1 MEKMNKRQIITILV
15 TLFTITLNGLA
26 NTIPFNGQG
35 TGEISD
41 KFSVMF
47 VPAGYVFSIWGL
59 IYIGLIMFTV
69 FQALNSQGNNSL
81 IDKIA
86 PAYWIANIG
95 NVIWL
100 FLWHWEYFPLTLLAM
115 LTILGSLIALYLHF
129 GKTRTPLTSSEVWF
143 VKVPFSIY
151 LGWISVATIANFSQV
166 LFFVGWNG
174 FGLSPDIWTAIM
186 LAVAT
191 VLGFLMLTRE
201 KDYAYAAVLVW
212 AFIGITS
219 KQADNLTVFSA
230 AWAAT
235 ALIIL
240 VGLITCFKMRMKGD
254 Q

>member
-1 MEKMNKRQIITILV
+1 MKKMNKRQIITILV

-41 KFSVMF
+41 KFSIMF

-59 IYIGLIMFTV
+59 IYIGLTMFTV
-69 FQALNSQGNNSL
+69 FQALNSQVNKSL

-86 PAYWIANIG
+86 PAYWIANIA
-95 NVIWL
+95 NAVWL

-174 FGLSPDIWTAIM
+174 FGLLPDIWTVIM
-186 LAVAT
+186 LAVAA
-191 VLGFLMLTRE
+191 VLGILMLTRE
-201 KDYAYAAVLVW
+201 KDYTYTAVLVW
-212 AFIGITS
+212 AFIGIDS

-240 VGLITCFKMRMKGD
+240 VGLITFFKMRMKGD